1 MHIMINKVLKII
13 GTGSNQITCYLLTV
27 QVIQKT
33 WGVWIFEHRLF
44 VRQIAQA
51 TIKST
56 EEASSTPWDRFC
68 DVSEYQAKTCLQRSA
83 RVRKLL
89 DYA

>member
-1 MHIMINKVLKII
+1 MINKVLKIV
-13 GTGSNQITCYLLTV
+13 GTGCYQIEISCWLTV

-51 TIKST
+51 TNKST
-56 EEASSTPWDRFC
+56 EEASSSLWTGFAM
-68 DVSEYQAKTCLQRSA
+68 YQNT
-83 RVRKLL
+83 
-89 DYA
+89 